1 MKVDSIIFD
10 LDGTLWNSSK
20 QVTDSWNVVLQRYG
34 INRTLTVEDLMSVMG
49 MLMEDIIR
57 TLFPEMEEEERLQL
71 LHACCEYE
79 NEYVARVGGVLFEG
93 LEETLAELART
104 HKLFIV
110 SNCQAGYIEAFMQA
124 HQLHAHFIDF
134 ENPGRTGLPKAD
146 NIRLIM
152 ERNHLERPVY
162 VGDTLGDCNAAKM
175 AGIPFIFARYGY
187 GEVTEYDAAIDSI
200 RDLLHIIE

>member
-20 QVTDSWNVVLQRYG
+20 QVTDSWNVVLKRYG

-57 TLFPEMEEEERLQL
+57 TLFPEMEEGERLEL
-71 LHACCEYE
+71 LRACCEYE

-93 LEETLAELART
+93 LEETLAELAKK

-124 HQLHAHFIDF
+124 HQLHGYFNDF

-152 ERNHLERPVY
+152 ERNHLENPVY
-162 VGDTLGDCNAAKM
+162 VGDTLGDCNSAKM

-187 GEVTEYDAAIDSI
+187 GEVTEYNASIDSI